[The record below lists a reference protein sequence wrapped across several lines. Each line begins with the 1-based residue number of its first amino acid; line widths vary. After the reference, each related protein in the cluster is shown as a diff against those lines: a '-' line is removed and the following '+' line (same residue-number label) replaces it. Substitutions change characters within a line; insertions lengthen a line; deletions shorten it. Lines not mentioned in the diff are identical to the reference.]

1 MKRIFGVTLA
11 ILIVMTT
18 FCSCGGT
25 DTGNNTTGTDENGK
39 ITDDAGDS
47 AMDDMKDA
55 VDDTVEGV
63 KDGIDDTTDAVD
75 DALTDDEANV
85 KDKNRNDNNK

>member
-39 ITDDAGDS
+39 ILEMGS
-47 AMDDMKDA
+47 HIELMDRKQEYYEMYSLQA
-55 VDDTVEGV
+55 
-63 KDGIDDTTDAVD
+63 
-75 DALTDDEANV
+75 
-85 KDKNRNDNNK
+85 DKYSE